1 MLTLEKIVA
10 DLEALGLE
18 RGDNVLVHSSL
29 SKLGRVPRGAETV
42 IDALLATVG
51 AEGLVAVPTLTGS
64 RELGPDNPPVFDSQ
78 HTPCWVGIIPET
90 FRKREDAVRSLHPT
104 HSVAAIGARCA
115 ELVAGHEMAAA
126 PCGPGTPYYKLAA
139 WGGKILFLGVDLR
152 VNTTYHGLEE
162 EWDAP
167 EHLQKQPV
175 KAQIIQDG
183 VVRVIETR
191 IHQYG
196 IPRDYMKTLPLLQE
210 AGIIQEELV
219 GEANSYLVK
228 SAPMIQL
235 VGRELS
241 RNPRYLYS

>member
-1 MLTLEKIVA
+1 
-10 DLEALGLE
+10 
-18 RGDNVLVHSSL
+18 
-29 SKLGRVPRGAETV
+29 
-42 IDALLATVG
+42 
-51 AEGLVAVPTLTGS
+51 
-64 RELGPDNPPVFDSQ
+64 
-78 HTPCWVGIIPET
+78 
-90 FRKREDAVRSLHPT
+90 
-104 HSVAAIGARCA
+104 
-115 ELVAGHEMAAA
+115 
-126 PCGPGTPYYKLAA
+126 
-139 WGGKILFLGVDLR
+139 
-152 VNTTYHGLEE
+152 
-162 EWDAP
+162 
-167 EHLQKQPV
+167 V